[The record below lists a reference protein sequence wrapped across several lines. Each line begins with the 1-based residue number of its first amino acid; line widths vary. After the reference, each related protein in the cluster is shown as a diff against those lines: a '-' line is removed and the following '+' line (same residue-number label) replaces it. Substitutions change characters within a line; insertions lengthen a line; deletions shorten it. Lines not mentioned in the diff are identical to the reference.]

1 MASRRVPVPLSQPQL
16 PITTAAAALLGGAL
30 LAALSGDALAPGAA
44 PYVLTACRP
53 ASIEAPAPA
62 LSRTELR
69 LARYL
74 SRRYMVGLAATEQVV
89 QAAYEAAEQV
99 GLDPLLLLAVA
110 AVESSFNPLAES
122 VMGAKGLMQII
133 PKWHREKLERIG
145 GDQVLFDPQANIL
158 LGARILKEY
167 VHRTGTL
174 QAGLQFYNGA
184 FLDPSAQYAR
194 KVLAE
199 RARLRE
205 VARGTNE
212 LHEAALTASAS

>member
-1 MASRRVPVPLSQPQL
+1 MPLHPHKLSL
-16 PITTAAAALLGGAL
+16 TTAAA
-30 LAALSGDALAPGAA
+30 LAAFLGVVPSGDALAPGAA
-44 PYVLTACRP
+44 ARALEDCRP
-53 ASIEAPAPA
+53 AQVEPPAPA
-62 LSRTELR
+62 LTGRERL

-74 SRRYMVGLAATEQVV
+74 SRRYVLGLASSEQVV
-89 QAAYEAAEQV
+89 QAAYAAADEV

-133 PKWHREKLERIG
+133 PKWHREKLESLG
-145 GDQVLFDPQANIL
+145 GDEALFDPEANIL

-199 RARLRE
+199 RARLRA
-205 VARGTNE
+205 VVRDADE
-212 LHEAALTASAS
+212 LHEAMLTASAS

>member
-1 MASRRVPVPLSQPQL
+1 MPTVASA
-16 PITTAAAALLGGAL
+16 TLGAGL
-30 LAALSGDALAPGAA
+30 LAALPGDALAPEPAVHPLA
-44 PYVLTACRP
+44 ACRP
-53 ASIEAPAPA
+53 AYVEPAGPA
-62 LSRTELR
+62 LSASELR

-74 SRRYMVGLAATEQVV
+74 SRRYVVGLAATEQVV
-89 QAAYEAAEQV
+89 GAAYAAAGQV

-133 PKWHREKLERIG
+133 PRYHQEKLQRVG
-145 GDQVLFDPQANIL
+145 GDEALFDPEANIL

-174 QAGLQFYNGA
+174 EAGLQFYNGA
-184 FLDPSAQYAR
+184 FFDESAQYAR

-199 RARLRE
+199 RARLRA
-205 VARGTNE
+205 VVHPPRD
-212 LHEAALTASAS
+212 LHEAALSTSAS

>member
-1 MASRRVPVPLSQPQL
+1 MPLLQHSL
-16 PITTAAAALLGGAL
+16 PTAAVALLGGSL
-30 LAALSGDALAPGAA
+30 LAGVPGDALAPAA
-44 PYVLTACRP
+44 ALHPLEACRP
-53 ASIEAPAPA
+53 ARVEPAAPA
-62 LSRTELR
+62 LSAAELR

-74 SRRYMVGLAATEQVV
+74 SRRYVVGLAATEQVV
-89 QAAYEAAEQV
+89 QAAYSAARQV

-133 PKWHREKLERIG
+133 PRYHQEKLRRVG
-145 GDQVLFDPQANIL
+145 GDEALFDPQANIL

-174 QAGLQFYNGA
+174 EAGLQFYNGA
-184 FLDPSAQYAR
+184 FFDASAQYAR

-199 RARLRE
+199 RARLEAVVHGVRD
-205 VARGTNE
+205 
-212 LHEAALTASAS
+212 LHEAALSAAAS